1 VRLIVWGHS
10 TLRRFHHLL
19 IIAAFLGASSV
30 ALATAQVGGAS
41 SGSSFVYMQGA
52 SAVTDSYKSNLR
64 ASFPGTTTA
73 GHLIV
78 ATVSWDTSGG
88 AQPKVSDSQGNTYS
102 VATNGNNVAL
112 QQGLAIFYAANIKGG
127 ADTVTLSPNIS
138 ASYLRLN
145 ILEYGGVAASNPVD
159 GIAQNIDTTGTST
172 ASGVT
177 SGSGV
182 TKLSGDLII
191 GAVMGDSGNKTTV
204 TAGTG
209 ATQRLVG
216 NNGAVDPLASADLL
230 QTSTGSAAATFTF
243 SVAGSYQ
250 AQMVAFKAAAA
261 GDPQP
266 PAGGT
271 PQAPAITSATSA
283 TGQSGS
289 AFSYQITATNT
300 PTSFKATGLPA
311 GLSINSETG
320 LISGTLAAAG
330 TSSIGLSATNASGTG
345 TAKMTLAVTAA
356 QTSTGSGTSAGTGSQ
371 TSSGSLASSGPVSIS
386 GQSGT
391 VISGL
396 KITSAS
402 GDCVTITNSSNI
414 TIKNSEIGPCGG
426 HGIHVSGGNSINVY
440 DSYIHPEM
448 THSTQRNCCDSHDG
462 VYADGTNNLTIQ
474 GNVIAYGEANIEV
487 THVNTVT
494 VVGNF
499 LLNPINS
506 DPSQAADQQ
515 SRGQNFQ
522 AYYGVQNVLFKNNYA
537 LSSLDTGKY
546 LYPENQEDSVNF
558 GQTNNFTVRDSYIRG
573 GHSSSGCGVIA
584 DDGANGAQFLNNTL
598 VDTGQCGIGIADGT
612 THVID
617 SNRILNRTPV
627 SGGGNTAIYIWKQ
640 YGGAC
645 GPVTLSNNTA
655 AEVQSSS
662 NYNSYWNGGGC
673 TPLTMTNNTWDGAA
687 YTALE
692 PIDTKHPAPQIPPQ
706 PFACTAVSPYT
717 TQTAV
722 ASCSAAAQ

>member
-1 VRLIVWGHS
+1 V
-10 TLRRFHHLL
+10 RRFHHFL
-19 IIAAFLGASSV
+19 IIAAFLAASV
-30 ALATAQVGGAS
+30 ALAAAQGGGAS
-41 SGSSFVYMQGA
+41 SFAYMQGA
-52 SAVTDSYKSNLR
+52 SGSTDSYRGNVR
-64 ASFPGTTTA
+64 ASFPGKTTA

-78 ATVSWDTSGG
+78 AAVSWDTSGN
-88 AQPKVSDSQGNTYS
+88 AQPKVSDSQGNSYS
-102 VATNGNNVAL
+102 MATNGNNLAL

-127 ADTVTLSPNIS
+127 ADTVTLTPNIS
-138 ASYLRLN
+138 TSYLRLN
-145 ILEYGGVAASNPVD
+145 ILEYGGVATTNPID
-159 GIAQNIDTTGTST
+159 GTAQNIDTTGTSA

-177 SGSGV
+177 SGSGA
-182 TKLSGDLII
+182 TKVNGDLII
-191 GAVMGDSGNKTTV
+191 GAVMGDSGNNTTV

-209 ATQRLVG
+209 ATQRLVAH
-216 NNGAVDPLASADLL
+216 NGAVDPMASEDLF
-230 QTSTGSAAATFTF
+230 QSSAGSAAATFTF

-250 AQMVAFKAAAA
+250 AHMVAFRSAAA
-261 GDPQP
+261 GGTAQP
-266 PAGGT
+266 PVEGT
-271 PQAPAITSATSA
+271 PQAPVITSATSA

-289 AFSYQITATNT
+289 AFSYQVTATNS
-300 PTSFKATGLPA
+300 PTGFNATGLPV

-330 TSSIGLSATNASGTG
+330 TSSIALSATNASGTG
-345 TAKMTLAVTAA
+345 TAKMTLATTATQTPTGTGTQTSDTGT
-356 QTSTGSGTSAGTGSQ
+356 QTSTGSLT
-371 TSSGSLASSGPVSIS
+371 SSGPVNIS

-402 GDCVTITNSSNI
+402 GDCVTISNSSNI

-426 HGIHVSGGNSINVY
+426 NGIHVSGGNSINVY

-448 THSTQRNCCDSHDG
+448 THSTQRSCCDSHDG
-462 VYADGTNNLTIQ
+462 VYADGTSNLTIQ

-673 TPLTMTNNTWDGAA
+673 TPLTMISNTWDGAA

-692 PIDTKHPAPQIPPQ
+692 PIDTKYPAPKVPPQ
-706 PFACTAVSPYT
+706 PFACAAVSPYT
-717 TQTAV
+717 TQTV
-722 ASCSAAAQ
+722 PVCSTTAP